1 MKLDIQKD
9 LYASEVPGARG
20 KGTVQHKTKPLAGSG
35 GTGVLPRSLIRLRQ
49 GKSKM

>member
-20 KGTVQHKTKPLAGSG
+20 KETAQHKAKPLAGSG
-35 GTGVLPRSLIRLRQ
+35 GTGMIPQSLIRLKQ
-49 GKSKM
+49 GK